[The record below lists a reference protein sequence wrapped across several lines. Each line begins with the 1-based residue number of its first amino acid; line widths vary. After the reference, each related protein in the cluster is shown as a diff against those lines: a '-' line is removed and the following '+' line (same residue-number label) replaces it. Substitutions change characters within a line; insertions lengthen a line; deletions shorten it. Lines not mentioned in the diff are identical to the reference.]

1 MAAPATIVKGLSTIH
16 WGTFNTSNVTNAV
29 VTRIGL
35 TRKNG
40 SPIEI
45 EDQNGFSLTEVLLND
60 GFDASV
66 TILAQSA
73 NMNVPNVG
81 DYVLL
86 HLPHIG
92 ASTNCLVVACPEVD
106 MERKR
111 EATVTM
117 KVTNRPQVNA

>member
-1 MAAPATIVKGLSTIH
+1 MSAPATIVKGLSTIH
-16 WGTFNTSNVTNAV
+16 WGTFNTLNTTNAV

-45 EDQNGFSLTEVLLND
+45 EDQNGFTLTQVLLDD

-73 NMNVPNVG
+73 NLTLPAVG
-81 DYVLL
+81 SWVLI

-92 ASTNCLVVACPEVD
+92 ANTNCLVVAGPEVD

-117 KVTNRPQVNA
+117 KVTNRPGVTA